1 MIKVKNV
8 DPSIEFLWVGS
19 QLTPGMGRVAA
30 DPGVGSQLIPVPIRV
45 MKIGRDGNPV
55 LSDTYLGGG
64 FKYFLCSPLFEEDS
78 HVETT
83 NQLLCIGVS

>member
-1 MIKVKNV
+1 MFAHVHFADITL
-8 DPSIEFLWVGS
+8 DISHPRPGRSILVG
-19 QLTPGMGRVAA
+19 GCR
-30 DPGVGSQLIPVPIRV
+30 GSDLIRV

>member
-30 DPGVGSQLIPVPIRV
+30 DPGVGSQLIPVPWGALIIV
-45 MKIGRDGNPV
+45 FAVP
-55 LSDTYLGGG
+55 
-64 FKYFLCSPLFEEDS
+64 EEDR
-78 HVETT
+78 VE
-83 NQLLCIGVS
+83 L